1 MNDEDDFGIIGA
13 TLANAFHVERVV
25 AHGGFAIVYRG
36 IHGGFRAPIAL
47 KCLRIPEGMTED
59 QRNTFLERFR
69 EEGELLFRLSAAI
82 PEIVRPLH
90 IDAVYL
96 PTGELMPF
104 LALEWLEGEGFDQV
118 IARARRER
126 KAGMDLLSVVNT
138 LRPVANALVRAHNF
152 PSEGGSMC
160 VVHRDL
166 KPENLFLCNVAG
178 APTIKILDYGIAE
191 VFSVAQS
198 VSGGRGWG
206 GMNPFTPG
214 YGAPEQWAP
223 DRYGAS
229 GPWTD
234 VWGLALT
241 MTEALA
247 GKPAID
253 GEVEV
258 MRRIA
263 LDPRRR
269 PTPRALGVHV
279 TNEIDRIFE
288 KALAVDPRD
297 RLRDIESFWSQL
309 ENVLGRSTSSFGMR
323 AVAPPG
329 MGPNRRNSVMELE
342 LEDVHHAIDL
352 DLAVAPE
359 SLRNPPRAGMG
370 SVPPARGAMGSVPPA
385 RGSMASMKSVPPLRA
400 MAASDAEEED
410 LPMHDEGPLST
421 SGPRSVPA
429 PRSSRPSNQSGS
441 YGALARTGD
450 GGPVSTRGRPVSS
463 YPGPASSR
471 GSQPGRDRPSDSSRG
486 ASPSAPP
493 SSRSSAE
500 TGLRASSNNLPRPT
514 FESDPGPVTQA
525 ATAVKGR
532 YLWPAILLGFA
543 IAITVAD
550 LVAVRVWGAPLSI
563 GPVRSFWIAGPLAL
577 AGAVTLIW
585 KIVAEDDDG

>member
-1 MNDEDDFGIIGA
+1 MNNEDDFGIIGA

-82 PEIVRPLH
+82 PEVVRPLH

-96 PTGELMPF
+96 PNGALMPF

-118 IARARRER
+118 LLRQRRER
-126 KAGMDLLSVVNT
+126 KPGMDLLTLLGT
-138 LRPVANALVRAHNF
+138 LRPVAQALVRAHAF
-152 PSEGGSMC
+152 PSESGSMC
-160 VVHRDL
+160 IVHRDL

-178 APTIKILDYGIAE
+178 APSIKILDYGIAE
-191 VFSVAQS
+191 VFSVAQK

-234 VWGLALT
+234 VWGLAIT

-253 GEVEV
+253 GEVET

-263 LDPRRR
+263 LDPRRW
-269 PTPRALGVHV
+269 PTPRSLGANISSDMEKV
-279 TNEIDRIFE
+279 FE

-297 RLRDIESFWSQL
+297 RTRDIETFWTQIESAAGL
-309 ENVLGRSTSSFGMR
+309 PPSIGRSAPAARGSQRR
-323 AVAPPG
+323 ASLAE
-329 MGPNRRNSVMELE
+329 RELADAAHE
-342 LEDVHHAIDL
+342 ASIDL

-359 SLRNPPRAGMG
+359 SLRNPPRTAMP
-370 SVPPARGAMGSVPPA
+370 SVPPGRASVA
-385 RGSMASMKSVPPLRA
+385 EE
-400 MAASDAEEED
+400 AEEEE
-410 LPMHDEGPLST
+410 LPTHDGPPSSGSGPV

-429 PRSSRPSNQSGS
+429 PRSSNPAGVR
-441 YGALARTGD
+441 
-450 GGPVSTRGRPVSS
+450 VSS
-463 YPGPASSR
+463 ASLPRVLQDSSPPSGRGLGASGIELGGGDRRSGASIYGFPGPASSR
-471 GSQPGRDRPSDSSRG
+471 SGFTS
-486 ASPSAPP
+486 SAPP
-493 SSRSSAE
+493 TR
-500 TGLRASSNNLPRPT
+500 GIASEAPPRPA
-514 FESDPGPVTQA
+514 FESAPDA
-525 ATAVKGR
+525 MSKIKGR
-532 YLWPAILLGFA
+532 YMWPSILLGAA
-543 IAITVAD
+543 ILITLLD
-550 LVAVRVWGAPLSI
+550 LMAVRVWGQPLAL
-563 GPVRSFWIAGPLAL
+563 GPVRSFWLAGPLAL
-577 AGAVTLIW
+577 AGAVALIW
-585 KIVAEDDDG
+585 KMVSEDDDG